1 MKDTP
6 MSCSVVD
13 GIRIKYAIKAK
24 YTPKIKRLGTVMK
37 WDVLELAGLVVL
49 TSALMMALTGGS
61 EAGDAISFTD
71 QKGREIALQKPA
83 ERVVT
88 IPIPAASM
96 LMAMDGSS
104 QKLVGMHPRSKSALE
119 EGILKTIFPESLHI
133 RSDVVGSGF
142 MPNIEQLLAVDPDLV
157 FQWAH
162 RGDDIIKPI
171 TNAGLTVATFLYGT
185 EEYAQEWIRIMG
197 MVLGRQEKADE
208 LIRWRHEVKA
218 EIEEVVSAIP
228 DAEKPRVAYFLRFL
242 SSFRIAG
249 TGTYNDFYIRLA
261 GGRNVGADLKNFK
274 DVNAEQII
282 AWDPEVILLNG
293 FEGELSTEDVYAH
306 PLLADV
312 TAVKNKRV
320 YKVPLGGYRWDPPNQ
335 ESPLMWKWLTMVLH
349 PERFEWSLREEMIE
363 KYRFIYGHELTD
375 GEIDGIL
382 RMQMNGAAAHYQ
394 RFTKS

>member
-1 MKDTP
+1 
-6 MSCSVVD
+6 
-13 GIRIKYAIKAK
+13 
-24 YTPKIKRLGTVMK
+24 MK
-37 WDVLELAGLVVL
+37 WEALEVAGLMVL

-61 EAGDAISFTD
+61 LADDAISFAD
-71 QKGREIALQKPA
+71 QKGREVALQKPA

-104 QKLVGMHPRSKSALE
+104 HKLVGMHPRSKSALD
-119 EGILKTIFPESLHI
+119 EGILKTIFPESLRI
-133 RSDVVGSGF
+133 RSDVVGDGF

-197 MVLGRQEKADE
+197 LVLGRQEKADE
-208 LIRWRHEVKA
+208 LIRWRHEVKT
-218 EIEEVVSAIP
+218 EIEEGVSAIP
-228 DAEKPRVAYFLRFL
+228 EAEKPRVAYFLRFL

-261 GGRNVGADLKNFK
+261 GGRNVGADLQNFK

-312 TAVKNKRV
+312 SAVRNKRV

-335 ESPLMWKWLTMVLH
+335 ESPLMWQWLTMVLH
-349 PERFEWSLREEMIE
+349 PERFQWPLRKEMID

-375 GEIDGIL
+375 DQIDGIL
-382 RMQMNGAAAHYQ
+382 RMQMNGGAAHYQ
-394 RFTKS
+394 RFAKS